1 MQDLLML
8 LLKINVMESFLVYE
22 YIHILLVI
30 VMGLNFLGIF
40 WLGNVVIPMDHKVLE
55 QVCDW

>member
-30 VMGLNFLGIF
+30 VMVLYFLGIF
-40 WLGNVVIPMDHKVLE
+40 WLENVVISMDHKVLE
-55 QVCDW
+55 QVCD